1 MNRSPLALLAARA
14 ACFALLALAGLS
26 LDAGAAAPPDAAAA
40 SAGAALRARFESMRD
55 SLRGN
60 GFGRPLRLES
70 RDADHRIEGEVYA
83 LVDHPFAEVERA
95 LHEASQWCDV
105 LVLPFNVRR
114 CAASDAPGRS
124 RLSLFIAK
132 HKDSTPDDT
141 YRLDFRFRDEARGG
155 DFLRIA
161 LAAPEGPFGTHDY
174 RIVLEAAPCAD
185 ARRTILHLTYAYGY
199 GVASRMAMRLY
210 LSTVGAD
217 NVGFTVEGRD
227 GDGKPVYVRGM
238 RGVMERNTMRYFLA
252 IEAYLASLSSP
263 PDSRE
268 DARLKAWFEA
278 ADRYPRQLHEMSLGE
293 YVAMKHRDLRWHA
306 GGHGLAQG
314 S

>member
-1 MNRSPLALLAARA
+1 MNRSLPAVLV
-14 ACFALLALAGLS
+14 ALLALAPAFVA
-26 LDAGAAAPPDAAAA
+26 LDASAAAVADAAAR
-40 SAGAALRARFESMRD
+40 SGGAELRARFESMRD
-55 SLRGN
+55 SLRDN

-70 RDADHRIEGEVYA
+70 TDANHRIEGEVYA

-105 LVLPFNVRR
+105 LALPFNVRR
-114 CAASDAPGRS
+114 CEARDAPARS
-124 RLSLFIAK
+124 HLSLFIAK

-141 YRLDFRFRDEARGG
+141 YRLDFRFRDEALEG

-161 LAAPEGPFGTHDY
+161 LAAPSGPFGTHDY
-174 RIVLEAAPCAD
+174 RIVLEAAPAGD
-185 ARRTILHLTYAYGY
+185 ARRTILHLTYSYGY
-199 GVASRMAMRLY
+199 GLASRMAMQLY

-227 GDGKPVYVRGM
+227 RDGKPEYVRGM

-252 IEAYLASLSSP
+252 IEAYLGSLDVP
-263 PDSRE
+263 PASRE
-268 DARLKAWFEA
+268 DARLKSWFEA
-278 ADRYPRQLHEMSLGE
+278 ADRYPRQLHEMSLDQ
-293 YVAMKHRDLRWHA
+293 YVAMKHRDLRWGERA
-306 GGHGLAQG
+306 RGVAQG